1 MNISSN
7 TSSSSSSDNTILGL
21 IIGMGIIVGLMLLII
36 ICSRIFS
43 SIRRE
48 EPPSS
53 EVPIPPVYESVA
65 PTYLDPP
72 PPNYE
77 MIEI

>member
-48 EPPSS
+48 ESPP